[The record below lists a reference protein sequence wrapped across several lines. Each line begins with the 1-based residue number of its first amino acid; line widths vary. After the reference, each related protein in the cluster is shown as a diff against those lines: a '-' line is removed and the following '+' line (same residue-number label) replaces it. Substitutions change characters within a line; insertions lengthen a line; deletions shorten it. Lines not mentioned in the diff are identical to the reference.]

1 MIQYV
6 STLGGGAPVDFEAAI
21 LEGYAPDGGL
31 YVPERLPS
39 VSPETLRSWSQLSYP
54 DLAFEVISL
63 FVDQSSVGEADLRK
77 LIYDS
82 FSPFTH
88 PDVIPLRPMKTTE
101 GLYIMELFH
110 GPTLSFKD
118 VAMGFLVNLVD
129 YFLQRRGERRNIL
142 VATTGDTGPAAAH
155 ASIGKTTLDTWLLY
169 PRGMVTEEQ
178 ERQMTTLT
186 EPNVHAVAVENCPEG
201 GDDLDLVIS
210 QLMDDPA
217 TKEKYGISSVNS
229 INWGRVMVQTVHYF
243 YGYFRVVD
251 EVGERV
257 SFSVPSGA
265 FGNLC
270 AGTLAREMGL
280 PVEKF
285 ICANNENATLHR
297 IFREGVMVKKALI
310 NTASSAI
317 DIILPYNFWRFQYFI
332 TGQDAPRLK
341 AWTEQFKTTGEIRF
355 DAETHALIRRGIR
368 SQVVTDEVTLALIK
382 EIFQQEDYLIDPHL
396 AVALAAG
403 LALKDE
409 LPEDGKL
416 ICLATAHP
424 AKFTAVIKTALGKE
438 ELPEQAKHPSIEA
451 AKSYF
456 HNILL
461 CEQPELSPALVHALE
476 QASRKQR

>member
-1 MIQYV
+1 MLQYI
-6 STLGGGAPVDFEAAI
+6 STLGGGEPVDFETAI
-21 LEGYAPDGGL
+21 LSGYAPDGGL
-31 YVPERLPS
+31 YVPEKLPP
-39 VSPETLRSWSQLSYP
+39 VSPETLQRWSDLSYP
-54 DLAFEVISL
+54 DLAFAVISL
-63 FVDQSSVGEADLRK
+63 FVDRSIVGEADLRS
-77 LIYDS
+77 LIRDS

-88 PDVIPLRPMKTTE
+88 PDVIPLRPLKTSE
-101 GLYIMELFH
+101 NLYIMELFH

-129 YFLQRRGERRNIL
+129 FFLQRRGEHRNIL

-155 ASIGKTTLDTWLLY
+155 ASVGKTTLDTWLLY

-178 ERQMTTLT
+178 ERQMTGLT
-186 EPNVHAVAVENCPEG
+186 EANVHAVAVENCPEG

-210 QLMDDPA
+210 QLMDNPA

-251 EVGERV
+251 AVGERV

-280 PVEKF
+280 PVEQF

-297 IFREGVMVKKALI
+297 IFREGVMSKRALV

-317 DIILPYNFWRFQYFI
+317 DIILPYNFWRFLYFI

-341 AWTEQFKTTGEIRF
+341 AWVEQFKQTGEIRF
-355 DAETHALIRRGIR
+355 DAATHALIKRDIR
-368 SQVVTDEVTLALIK
+368 SKMITDAETLALIK
-382 EIFQQEDYLIDPHL
+382 EVFQQNDYLIDPHL

-403 LALKDE
+403 LALRDE
-409 LPEDGKL
+409 LPENGKL

-424 AKFTAVIKTALGKE
+424 AKFTAVIKTALERE

-451 AKSYF
+451 AKTHF

-461 CEQPELSPALVHALE
+461 CEQPQLSSALVHALE
-476 QASRKQR
+476 QASRKA